1 MKDAS
6 SVPATYRNGSTVLSS
21 RICEKSGTGFL
32 KQAALITTSATIK
45 SSLHHMNLTMD
56 ASIPAE
62 DHHTAIAKDSLR
74 IVGNPKRRK
83 RTMTLDGFSQVDR

>member
-56 ASIPAE
+56 ASIPAA
-62 DHHTAIAKDSLR
+62 DFLTVIANDCSR
-74 IVGNPKRRK
+74 IVGYPNRRK
-83 RTMTLDGFSQVDR
+83 PALTLDGFSQVAR